1 MLEHGGHVIRAMPA
15 NPGDLGEQAAEANN
29 RWFRNFREHHSFQC
43 SKQKSLEH
51 PFIRKMEM
59 ADPAIL
65 EQNKEFVLKW
75 RPKPKPRPI
84 EVISMMTAS
93 SKAKYMPN
101 PATNVGDS
109 SDSESDNG
117 FDWNAPAG
125 PADPQAGSLQSLRDA
140 LMEDDDDDNFIIIA
154 DDPGS
159 STDLE
164 DIEESPSK
172 RQKSD

>member
-1 MLEHGGHVIRAMPA
+1 MIRAMPA

-65 EQNKEFVLKW
+65 EQNKDFVLKW

-93 SKAKYMPN
+93 SKAKYMPS
-101 PATNVGDS
+101 PAENVPGDN

-125 PADPQAGSLQSLRDA
+125 PQDGGLQSLRDA
-140 LMEDDDDDNFIIIA
+140 LMEDDDDDDAFIMIS

-159 STDLE
+159 STELE
-164 DIEESPSK
+164 DTEENSSK
-172 RQKSD
+172 RRKTY